1 MSRPSADRREEQV
14 AGLTPKEPANDL
26 PIRQAWKQVTDKAAA
41 LRALAA
47 RESNCCDTP
56 GPVDHVN
63 HPPHYTFGK
72 YEVLDVLMDWFPAEP
87 LLWQVCK
94 YIARASHKGAMLQ
107 DLKKARFYLE
117 RRIAA
122 IEKDTP

>member
-1 MSRPSADRREEQV
+1 MSRPSADRREEQA
-14 AGLTPKEPANDL
+14 AGLVPKEPMNDA
-26 PIRQAWKQVTDKAAA
+26 IARSVWKSVTDRAAA

-47 RESNCCDTP
+47 RESACADP
-56 GPVDHVN
+56 IDHVN

-72 YEVLDVLMDWFPAEP
+72 YEVLDVLQDWFPAEP

-117 RRIAA
+117 RRIAM
-122 IEKDTP
+122 IEKGTP